1 MDRFKAIHRTFG
13 LIAAVFLLA
22 ACGGGG
28 GGGQRNNAPAPAPA
42 PAPPPDTGVANTF
55 AFIST
60 GPYAG
65 VLRDCTYAGT
75 ETQTC
80 TIGTLNFLGQ
90 DKPNPTINDVMERVL
105 VSHTWMG
112 ENIRAAL
119 QQLPS
124 DMLLM
129 LRSVTAIVIA
139 SDIRPAFYDP
149 ETGAIYLDSAF
160 LWLTLA
166 QEAVVTDKEDFRSNF
181 GDALQ
186 FKMPWRYVRNNQRL
200 GITANPDGS
209 RDLTELIPVLGFL
222 LYHELAH
229 AVDFMPQSKMA
240 SISASQSVEQAI
252 LSSSFLSSQWQSFN
266 PLTSTQLDA
275 LADVSFAGETA
286 TATQQA
292 IQPDELVMEFTGD
305 GAIQYYSYL
314 TQFEDFAT
322 MFETVMMDFH
332 FGFKKDTGI
341 TNNTEFSNDGLVAW
355 GQRGRLGG
363 QGPNS
368 RAREAIQALYAGDL
382 AAVETFL
389 NGLPAPTEMTV
400 GSTWGANLTLGI
412 QPSSNEPGMEFDIDK
427 RVFDDILE
435 RRAIR

>member
-1 MDRFKAIHRTFG
+1 MDRVKSTC
-13 LIAAVFLLA
+13 LISTLLTVLLLLT

-28 GGGQRNNAPAPAPA
+28 GGGGNRINVPT
-42 PAPPPDTGVANTF
+42 PPPATPPPTGVVATS
-55 AFIST
+55 AFLST
-60 GPYAG
+60 GPYAA
-65 VLRDCTYAGT
+65 VLRNCTYAGT
-75 ETQTC
+75 QTQTC

-90 DKPNPTINDVMERVL
+90 DRPNPTINDVMERVL

-112 ENIRAAL
+112 ENIQAAL
-119 QQLPS
+119 EQLPS
-124 DMLLM
+124 DLLLM

-166 QEAVVTDKEDFRSNF
+166 QEAVVTDEEDFRSNF

-200 GITANPDGS
+200 GIATNPDGS
-209 RDLTELIPVLGFL
+209 RELSELLPVLGFL

-240 SISASQSVEQAI
+240 NISASQSVEQAI

-286 TATQQA
+286 TAAQQA
-292 IQPDELVMEFTGD
+292 IQPDELVMAFTGD

-332 FGFKKDTGI
+332 FGYKKDTGI
-341 TNNTEFSNDGLVAW
+341 TNNTQFSNDGIVAW
-355 GQRGRLGG
+355 GQRGRLGE

-368 RAREAIQALYAGDL
+368 RAREAIQALYPGNL
-382 AAVETFL
+382 ATVETFL
-389 NGLPAPTEMTV
+389 NGLPAPTEMTP

-412 QPSSNEPGMEFDIDK
+412 QPSANGSGVDK
-427 RVFDDILE
+427 RVMDYILE
-435 RRAIR
+435 RRPIR